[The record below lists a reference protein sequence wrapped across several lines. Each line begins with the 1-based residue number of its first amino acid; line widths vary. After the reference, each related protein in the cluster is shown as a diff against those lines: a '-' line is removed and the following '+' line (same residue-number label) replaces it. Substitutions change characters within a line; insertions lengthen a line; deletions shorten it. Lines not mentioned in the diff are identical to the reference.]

1 MAFEPAQ
8 HSFITLEGVD
18 GAGKST
24 QARLLARALE
34 LAGYQVVS
42 LREPGGTAISEKIRA
57 LLLDPAN
64 TAMGDT
70 CELLLYEAARAQLV
84 HEVIAPA
91 LAAGKVVLCD
101 RFYDSTTCYQA
112 FADGLDR
119 QMVRDANNLAVA
131 GTHPALTLVYHITP
145 EQAALRMAVRGAADR
160 MEAKGMAFQE
170 RVYQGFCAIAA
181 EEPNRVKLIDA
192 TASIEDVF
200 AQTVEQV
207 RAYGLDISQDAVAA
221 ALAKDGCGSCDSCVR
236 VARHTHPDVHYY
248 TPESATGYLIA
259 QTRELLDDV
268 PLAPIRAK
276 AKVYII
282 DRAEQLRANTANALL
297 KTLEEPPEGVMFIL
311 LGTSADVMLPTI
323 VSRCQCVPFRLVSPA
338 VAAQAVSRA
347 TGQDPARCRMAV
359 AVAGSPTRG
368 IEFLKSAERQDARRQ
383 MVRAID
389 SLIVADE
396 ADVLSRAKSL
406 IVAVKAPLAEVKST
420 QEKVLEQNADYLSR
434 GALKQLEDRNKRELN
449 ARERSGIMEA
459 LASARTLMRDVLLTL
474 QDEAADVVNEDVR
487 DTIGRLAAATNVA
500 GATRALEAVATA
512 ERNIA
517 RNVTPQL
524 AIEVMLFDI
533 RKALKCR

>member
-91 LAAGKVVLCD
+91 LTAGKVVLCD

-145 EQAALRMAVRGAADR
+145 EQAALRMAARGAADR

-192 TASIEDVF
+192 TASIEEVF
-200 AQTVEQV
+200 AQTVERV

-221 ALAKDGCGSCDSCVR
+221 VR
-236 VARHTHPDVHYY
+236 PAAGHELF
-248 TPESATGYLIA
+248 TPERHA
-259 QTRELLDDV
+259 
-268 PLAPIRAK
+268 
-276 AKVYII
+276 
-282 DRAEQLRANTANALL
+282 
-297 KTLEEPPEGVMFIL
+297 
-311 LGTSADVMLPTI
+311 
-323 VSRCQCVPFRLVSPA
+323 A
-338 VAAQAVSRA
+338 VAALAGPDLDSSFVHKTHEKSPGCHHPDLRDALRAYRRPQGPEKSKKGKKPCGLFPSKITPCRAVIRQR
-347 TGQDPARCRMAV
+347 GLPHAR
-359 AVAGSPTRG
+359 G
-368 IEFLKSAERQDARRQ
+368 
-383 MVRAID
+383 
-389 SLIVADE
+389 
-396 ADVLSRAKSL
+396 
-406 IVAVKAPLAEVKST
+406 
-420 QEKVLEQNADYLSR
+420 
-434 GALKQLEDRNKRELN
+434 
-449 ARERSGIMEA
+449 
-459 LASARTLMRDVLLTL
+459 
-474 QDEAADVVNEDVR
+474 
-487 DTIGRLAAATNVA
+487 
-500 GATRALEAVATA
+500 
-512 ERNIA
+512 
-517 RNVTPQL
+517 
-524 AIEVMLFDI
+524 
-533 RKALKCR
+533 

>member
-42 LREPGGTAISEKIRA
+42 LREPGGTALGVAIRKMLLHGVDTGDENDCAVSEKIRA

-145 EQAALRMAVRGAADR
+145 EQAALRMAARGAADR

-192 TASIEDVF
+192 TATVEEVF
-200 AQTVEQV
+200 EKTVEQI
-207 RAYGLDISQDAVAA
+207 RAYGLDIPQDAVAA
-221 ALAKDGCGSCDSCVR
+221 ALAK
-236 VARHTHPDVHYY
+236 
-248 TPESATGYLIA
+248 E
-259 QTRELLDDV
+259 
-268 PLAPIRAK
+268 
-276 AKVYII
+276 
-282 DRAEQLRANTANALL
+282 AE
-297 KTLEEPPEGVMFIL
+297 
-311 LGTSADVMLPTI
+311 
-323 VSRCQCVPFRLVSPA
+323 
-338 VAAQAVSRA
+338 
-347 TGQDPARCRMAV
+347 
-359 AVAGSPTRG
+359 
-368 IEFLKSAERQDARRQ
+368 
-383 MVRAID
+383 
-389 SLIVADE
+389 
-396 ADVLSRAKSL
+396 
-406 IVAVKAPLAEVKST
+406 
-420 QEKVLEQNADYLSR
+420 
-434 GALKQLEDRNKRELN
+434 
-449 ARERSGIMEA
+449 
-459 LASARTLMRDVLLTL
+459 
-474 QDEAADVVNEDVR
+474 
-487 DTIGRLAAATNVA
+487 
-500 GATRALEAVATA
+500 
-512 ERNIA
+512 
-517 RNVTPQL
+517 
-524 AIEVMLFDI
+524 
-533 RKALKCR
+533 